1 MYVVVVGVK
10 IDPDRM
16 AEVRQFLN
24 DVIAPR
30 AQEFAG
36 FRAGYWLRILGRS
49 LLFFESQD
57 AARARDGAT
66 GRRTWWSSASWSR
79 FPSRWLISSVMAR
92 SVSQIAARPVLRA
105 PIELGS
111 RRRG

>member
-36 FRAGYWLRILGRS
+36 FRAGYWLRFLGRS
-49 LLFFESQD
+49 LLFFESED

-66 GRRTWWSSASWSR
+66 GRRTWWSSTSWPR
-79 FPSRWLISSVMAR
+79 FPSLVDFVGHGTVRVANR
-92 SVSQIAARPVLRA
+92 SAAGFGA
-105 PIELGS
+105 PIEIGS
-111 RRRG
+111 RRSG

>member
-16 AEVRQFLN
+16 TEVRQFLN

-36 FRAGYWLRILGRS
+36 FRAGYWLRFLGRS
-49 LLFFESQD
+49 LLFFEPED
-57 AARARDGAT
+57 AARARA
-66 GRRTWWSSASWSR
+66 
-79 FPSRWLISSVMAR
+79 MAR
-92 SVSQIAARPVLRA
+92 PGDERGGRQLHGR
-105 PIELGS
+105 GS
-111 RRRG
+111 LLVG

>member
-16 AEVRQFLN
+16 TEVRQFLN

-36 FRAGYWLRILGRS
+36 FRVGSGSVLGSVAVLLRVSGCS
-49 LLFFESQD
+49 S
-57 AARARDGAT
+57 RARWRDRETNVVVVSFMVAVPFSLVDFVGHGTVRVAN
-66 GRRTWWSSASWSR
+66 RR
-79 FPSRWLISSVMAR
+79 
-92 SVSQIAARPVLRA
+92 RPVLRA